1 MSSYSNYSIVEFLI
15 ESFDGTTF
23 IDATRCVAGIQYFE
37 DLFSPAIFVSMELV
51 NTDGLLTSL
60 KSEDTAVSPG
70 LKGGERVRLVI
81 DQPATGS
88 RIEFTETK
96 NTYYIY
102 KVHASTSESTREV
115 FFVELA
121 PAEVFTNETARVYR
135 RYPESEGT
143 EQTLDI
149 SVSSIL
155 KDVLSTTRYSSS
167 NIEKTLNSYAFF
179 GNSKKPFS
187 VLTWLCPKSIPV
199 QGKSGKET
207 GTAGFL
213 FYENKYGYNFKSIDG
228 LLSKLIPGTA
238 DEKSIQ
244 AYSYTEIVNSS
255 SNLKNNFQILRMPV
269 FEKNVN
275 VFENLRIGMYSSVN
289 YFFDINTRKLDVYNY
304 KLTES
309 YDIMS
314 HSSDSNEKPRIPA
327 GLENS
332 PSRLMLKTIDN
343 LVGTPLDGEAKDRD
357 LKPQYQSQSVAR
369 YNLAF
374 SQLLNIT
381 IPLNLNLTVGD
392 VIEINFGTTTTDESK
407 QGTKDPQKSG
417 YYLIKELSHLF
428 SKNQGYTGLKL
439 IRDSYGRQ

>member
-1 MSSYSNYSIVEFLI
+1 MSSYLNYNIREFLI

-23 IDATRCVAGIQYFE
+23 IDATRCVAAVQYFE

-60 KSEDTAVSPG
+60 GSKDPAVSSG
-70 LKGGERVRLVI
+70 LKGGERVRLI
-81 DQPATGS
+81 IEQSATGS

-115 FFVELA
+115 FFIELA
-121 PAEVFTNETARVYR
+121 PAEVFTNETARVFK
-135 RYPESEGT
+135 RYPESQGV

-149 SVSSIL
+149 SVNSIL
-155 KDVLSTTRYSSS
+155 KDVLKTKRYFPS

-179 GNSKKPFS
+179 GNSKKPFN
-187 VLTWLCPKSIPV
+187 VLTWLCPKGIPV
-199 QGKSGKET
+199 QGKSGKEA

-228 LLSKLIPGTA
+228 LLSKLISGTA
-238 DEKSIQ
+238 DQKSIQ
-244 AYSYTEIVNSS
+244 SYSYTEIVNSS
-255 SNLKNNFQILRMPV
+255 ANVKNNFQILRMPV

-289 YFFDINTRKLDVYNY
+289 YFFDINTRKLEVYNY

-314 HSSDSNEKPRIPA
+314 HSSSSNEKPRIPA

-332 PSRLMLKTIDN
+332 PSRLMVKTIDN
-343 LVGTPLDGEAKDRD
+343 LVGTPIDGEAKDRD

-392 VIEINFGTTTTDESK
+392 VVEIKFGTTTTDESK
-407 QGTKDPQKSG
+407 QGTKDPKKSG